1 MTESRFKDRD
11 WFSVSDDEAPVSQ
24 PVTSTTGSRFENR
37 DWFGMERQPT
47 SAQDVITHGES
58 YVSEEK
64 EEAARS
70 ILEMQEEAYA
80 ESGLTPQPVSP
91 WGEQALLEKG
101 ELPPE
106 EIEPLPPAWT
116 QFKTAL
122 THDPEIKMQILSDDL
137 DIPIERMGVKD
148 GKVQYVTDDGQIRTI
163 GEAVTAEQ
171 AAGKFLMTMTEPAV
185 VGSVIGE
192 SVAGPYGAAVGAE
205 VGEVARQAIASL
217 VYGEDITFWESLG
230 NSSTEALLGLIGGL
244 GAKGELNAANKLM
257 SLKQKKVTPAA
268 DLMKKEFFDIDTDE
282 TRRVIKLGKDL
293 LDIDV
298 LPAQATKSRN
308 LAGQM
313 KLLRNLDPT
322 APIIEAAD
330 TLQNEKINAN
340 LPKLI
345 DNLFGKPSAPYK
357 TGADV
362 KLAAEKAIKGLEKER
377 SRAAKPFY
385 DVAFSENPDV
395 DIEPIMGFIDGKLNT
410 EGGSVLKQ
418 YESLK
423 KLFLKPDLPKKVETG
438 KIKLQFED
446 PTISLFV
453 KETAPSYETKLVK
466 LDGVKQAIDA
476 EIETMTKQGVSGKI
490 TYPWKVASGMLDAQL
505 KSSGVKNAYGETAYQ
520 VANDVFSFLST
531 GVKAATDS
539 PLGKIARTKPDQL
552 SNIST
557 LMLSSKKISPE
568 LITNAS
574 GTGLR
579 DRILSVEGGKE
590 IWDSGVR
597 DYITGII
604 ENIPEETFKANTNI
618 AKAIRNG
625 LVGKPSQ
632 RANLKAAMDEG
643 QFETMSNL
651 MDVLESLSITASKES
666 PSISASAAMKD
677 LEKMYESEV
686 AKVMAAPLRTPEL
699 AVTNKVNSWR
709 VGKGAEKVAEIITN
723 PASNE
728 QLLALKRLDPE
739 SDRSKIALGVLA
751 LMNVTALEYGKG
763 AAIEG
768 ALSPDIPITVSRYGQ
783 ED

>member
-1 MTESRFKDRD
+1 MANNKWFDIATQSGTTAVESAEPK
-11 WFSVSDDEAPVSQ
+11 
-24 PVTSTTGSRFENR
+24 R
-37 DWFGMERQPT
+37 DWFGMATQPT
-47 SAQDVITHGES
+47 SFQEVIDKGEP
-58 YVSEEK
+58 YVSPSE

-70 ILEMQEEAYA
+70 VLEMQEEAYA

-116 QFKTAL
+116 QFKTSL
-122 THDPEIKMQILSDDL
+122 THDPEIKMQILSKDL

-148 GKVQYVTDDGQIRTI
+148 GKVQYVTDDGQIKTI

-205 VGEVARQAIASL
+205 IGEVARQGIASL

-230 NSSTEALLGLIGGL
+230 NSSTEALLGLVGGL
-244 GAKGELNAANKLM
+244 GAKGELNAANKLL
-257 SLKQKKVTPAA
+257 SLKQRKVSPAA
-268 DLMKKEFFDIDTDE
+268 DLMKREFFDIDTDE
-282 TRRVIKLGKDL
+282 TKRIIKLGKDL
-293 LDIDV
+293 LDVDV

-395 DIEPIMGFIDGKLNT
+395 DVAPIVGFLDENLKT
-410 EGGSVLKQ
+410 QGGNVLEQ
-418 YESLK
+418 YKSLK
-423 KLFLKPDLPKKVETG
+423 KLFLKPDLPDKAADVM
-438 KIKLQFED
+438 
-446 PTISLFV
+446 
-453 KETAPSYETKLVK
+453 ETKLVK

-476 EIETMTKQGVSGKI
+476 EIETMGRQGVSGKI
-490 TYPWKVASGMLDAQL
+490 SYPWKVASGMLDDQL
-505 KSSGVKNAYGETAYQ
+505 KSSGVKNSYGETAYQ

-557 LMLSSKKISPE
+557 LMLSSKNINPS
-568 LITNAS
+568 LITNSA
-574 GTGLR
+574 GTGIR
-579 DRILSVEGGKE
+579 DRVLSVDGGKE

-604 ENIPEETFKANTNI
+604 ENIPEDTFTANTNI
-618 AKAIRNG
+618 AKAIKNG

-632 RANLKAAMDEG
+632 KANLKAAMDEG
-643 QFETMSNL
+643 QFETMNNL
-651 MDVLESLSITASKES
+651 MDVLGRLSITASKES
-666 PSISASAAMKD
+666 ESITASAAMKD

-686 AKVMAAPLRTPEL
+686 AKVLAAPLRTPEL

-723 PASNE
+723 PTSND

-739 SDRSKIALGVLA
+739 SDRSKIALGILA

-763 AAIEG
+763 AAVEG
-768 ALSPDIPITVSRYGQ
+768 ALSPDVPIIISRYGQ
-783 ED
+783 GE